1 MTVKYFYLEG
11 FFKVVNKIQMGLT
24 TQNFLLFLSLLISN
38 TFKKGKKKKKSFQY
52 GRLFLNCFGLNVM

>member
-38 TFKKGKKKKKSFQY
+38 TFKKGKKKKVLPVWKT
-52 GRLFLNCFGLNVM
+52 FLKLLWT

>member
-38 TFKKGKKKKKSFQY
+38 TFKKGKKKKS
-52 GRLFLNCFGLNVM
+52 LL